1 MQQSMMLNSRQ
12 RELLR
17 VLLSMDKP
25 ISYKEL
31 SEIFKL
37 SIRTIQREMKALH
50 SYFDAYN
57 LKLVK
62 RMGKGIEL
70 NGELQDKQRLNQ
82 ALEQVKILNAYSQ
95 SERQE
100 GIIYDLLLAKEP
112 IKQYTLSK
120 KYDVAELTISNDLE
134 KISKWLEK
142 DTVEIVKTPG
152 IGVYIDGTEQQRR
165 TILSRLLHR
174 DITFEDWIELFQG
187 KKGED
192 RLNGKLGLVIRN
204 RLLKFV
210 QTDKILDI
218 DRVLQNALLEHP
230 HIVLTDRN
238 YVNLI
243 VHVILALERIQSGEV
258 IEEDTTIASD
268 DWHDPEIYSL
278 AVLIVEG
285 LEKLTS
291 LRIPRIEINYIALH
305 LAGTR
310 IDYQKKPFEDDNQ
323 EFTWIE
329 LTKSFIR
336 AIEHHLD
343 ESLIEDKILFEGLLS
358 HFAPAFNRL
367 KHGLQIHN
375 PMQDK
380 IMEMYP
386 EIYQACQKACELL
399 AKKTGY
405 HIPEEEVG
413 YLAMH
418 IGASQLRKREQIR
431 QSYRCIVVCTS
442 GVGSST
448 YLATRIRTEMPNL
461 SVEAVL
467 SLKELEEWL
476 EKDENFDIVI
486 STVNVPFLQ
495 EEKIV
500 IVTPFLKKEDIKDI
514 EHALI
519 EIDKHQLVLK
529 SEEQTS
535 RQPSPILPLAK
546 YGEALLQIL
555 KNFVMFQEVRLMEK
569 MIDQM
574 ASLLVS
580 HQVVRDIKKI
590 AVDLEKR
597 EEQGGFV
604 LGNLAMMHAKTE
616 GVNEIIVAI
625 YRTEE
630 PILWENDNEELC
642 RINVILML
650 ALPVEAPKEHKEMI
664 SEITAM
670 LVDDQFVNTIM
681 NGSQES
687 VGNSLKDILLNAY
700 ELKITASIKE
710 LQRQ

>member
-1 MQQSMMLNSRQ
+1 MILNSRQ

-25 ISYKEL
+25 ISYKDL
-31 SEIFKL
+31 SDIFKF
-37 SIRTIQREMKALH
+37 SIRTIQREMKGLH
-50 SYFDAYN
+50 SYFDSYN

-70 NGELQDKQRLNQ
+70 SGDLHDKQRLNL

-100 GIIYDLLLAKEP
+100 GIVYDLLLAKEP

-120 KYDVAELTISNDLE
+120 KYDVAELTISNDMD
-134 KISKWLEK
+134 KINKWLEK
-142 DTVEIVKTPG
+142 DDVKIVKTPG

-187 KKGED
+187 KKGEE
-192 RLNGKLGLVIRN
+192 RLNGKLGLVIRS

-218 DRVLQNALLEHP
+218 DRVLQKALLEHP
-230 HIVLTDRN
+230 HITLTDRN

-258 IEEDTTIASD
+258 IEENITIASD

-278 AVLIVEG
+278 AELIVEE

-291 LRIPRIEINYIALH
+291 LKIPRIEINYIALH

-310 IDYQKKPFEDDNQ
+310 IDYQKKPFDDDNQ
-323 EFTWIE
+323 DFTWIE

-336 AIEHHLD
+336 AIEHFLD

-380 IMEMYP
+380 IIEMYP
-386 EIYQACQKACELL
+386 EIYHACQKACELI
-399 AKKTGY
+399 AEKTGY
-405 HIPEEEVG
+405 TIPEEEVG

-418 IGASQLRKREQIR
+418 IGASQLRKHEQIR

-448 YLATRIRTEMPNL
+448 YLATRIRTEMPSL

-476 EKDENFDIVI
+476 DKGESFDIVI

-495 EEKIV
+495 EEKMV
-500 IVTPFLKKEDIKDI
+500 IVTPFLKEEDIKNI
-514 EHALI
+514 EHTLI
-519 EIDKHQLVLK
+519 EIDKHQLVIK

-535 RQPSPILPLAK
+535 LQFSSILPLAK

-555 KNFVMFQEVRLMEK
+555 KNFVMFQEVKIMDP
-569 MIDQM
+569 MIDRI
-574 ASLLVS
+574 ASLLDS
-580 HQVVRDIKKI
+580 HQGVSDIKK
-590 AVDLEKR
+590 VVNDLEKR

-604 LGNLAMMHAKTE
+604 LGNLAMMHAKTK
-616 GVNEIIVAI
+616 GVNEIIVSI
-625 YRTEE
+625 FRMEE
-630 PILWENDNEELC
+630 PILWKNDNEEVC

-650 ALPVEAPKEHKEMI
+650 AVPVEAPKEHKEMI

-670 LVDDQFVNTIM
+670 LVDDQFVNTIL
-681 NGSQES
+681 NGSQELME
-687 VGNSLKDILLNAY
+687 NSLEDILLNAY